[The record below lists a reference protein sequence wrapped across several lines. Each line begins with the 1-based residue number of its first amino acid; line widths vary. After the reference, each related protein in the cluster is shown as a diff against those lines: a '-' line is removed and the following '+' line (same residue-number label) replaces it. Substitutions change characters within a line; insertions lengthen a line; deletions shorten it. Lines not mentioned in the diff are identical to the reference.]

1 MRSLASIAN
10 TLGLLAVAALLTW
23 GAPEAWAA
31 KKTSGT
37 QLIEETGAYLNEALV
52 RYQKGDFPGAKAKAQ
67 AAYFEVYENL
77 EGLIRVNVSAKKNI
91 ELEEDFVAIRKM
103 IVAKAPAAELGR
115 SIGAFMAKLR
125 AVAPELEQG
134 IELVGEPGGAA
145 KHAEPA
151 KAQAST
157 QAPAPDEGAAPASAR
172 IEPVWRQALE
182 GVENGLAGALEAARR
197 GDGKQGGDLVVQTQF
212 DGYKNS
218 LLSTAVRRFVSPQR
232 DFENNAAF
240 SEIAALM
247 RKGAP
252 LAQIEKR
259 SAELVQVLRADLPAL
274 APVDGAVAKAESGKP
289 AEHQAPEKDWAKV
302 AGDLMKE
309 VDRALGLYGK
319 GSATEA
325 TAAVQDAYFD
335 IFEASGMESKIGARD
350 ANFKAKLEAHF
361 SQLVSQMKAG
371 APAETLRMT
380 VGAMKGD
387 FLKASQL
394 LGKGS
399 DSPKALFLYSL
410 MIIVREGFEAILVIT
425 AIIAYLVK
433 SGNSAKLK
441 VIYNAVISALVLSVI
456 TAVLVKWVFK
466 SSAASQELTEGATM
480 LLASLVLFSVSY
492 WIISKAEAQ
501 KWSSYLKEKV
511 GTALS
516 SSSLKGLWFAAFL
529 AVYREGA
536 ETVLFYQALSSDAAG
551 TGLGAVAG
559 GFVTGCVLLLG
570 IYLVMRHGAVRLPIR
585 AFFLATGGLLYYLS
599 FVFAGKGVMEL
610 VEGKLFV
617 PSPVSWMPT
626 LPAFGIYPYL
636 QTLVPQLAIV
646 LAALAALYLMG
657 RKKPQEGATP

>member
-1 MRSLASIAN
+1 MKSLASMVTAV
-10 TLGLLAVAALLTW
+10 TLLALAALLSLGT
-23 GAPEAWAA
+23 PNAWAG

-37 QLIEETGAYLNEALV
+37 ALIEETGAYLNEALT
-52 RYQKGDFPGAKAKAQ
+52 RYQKGDVPGAKAKAQ

-103 IVAKAPAAELGR
+103 IVSRAPAADLEK
-115 SIGAFMAKLR
+115 SIGAFMVKLR

-134 IELVGEPGGAA
+134 IELVGEPGAGN
-145 KHAEPA
+145 KAEPGQGEASA
-151 KAQAST
+151 KAQSQPQV
-157 QAPAPDEGAAPASAR
+157 QAHV
-172 IEPVWRQALE
+172 EPVWRQAVE
-182 GVENGLAGALEAARR
+182 GIETGLGHALEMFRKGEAKGA
-197 GDGKQGGDLVVQTQF
+197 GDLVVQTQF

-218 LLSTAVRRFVSPQR
+218 LLATAVRRFVSPGR

-247 RKGAP
+247 RSSAP
-252 LAQIEKR
+252 LPQVEAR
-259 SAELVQVLRADLPAL
+259 CAELLQALRADLPSL
-274 APVDGAVAKAESGKP
+274 APVDGAVAKAETGKP
-289 AEHQAPEKDWAKV
+289 AGERAPEKDWSKV
-302 AGDLMKE
+302 IADLTAEM
-309 VDRALGLYGK
+309 DRALELYGK
-319 GSATEA
+319 GRAAEA
-325 TAAVQDAYFD
+325 IAAVQDAYFD
-335 IFEASGMESKIGARD
+335 IFEASGMEAKIGARD
-350 ANFKAKLEAHF
+350 ANFKATLEAHF
-361 SQLVSQMKAG
+361 SQLVAQMKGG
-371 APAETLRMT
+371 APARKLRAT
-380 VGAMKGD
+380 VDAMGAD
-387 FLKASQL
+387 FGKAAQL
-394 LGKGS
+394 LGKGG

-433 SGNSAKLK
+433 SGNQEKLK
-441 VIYNAVISALVLSVI
+441 VIYNAVASALVLSVI

-466 SSAASQELTEGATM
+466 SSAASQELTEGGTM
-480 LLASLVLFSVSY
+480 LLASVVLFSVSY

-511 GTALS
+511 GSALS
-516 SSSLKGLWFAAFL
+516 SGSLKGLWFAAFL

-551 TGLGAVAG
+551 SGLGAVAA
-559 GFVTGCVLLLG
+559 GFIVGCVLLLG
-570 IYLVMRHGAVRLPIR
+570 IYFVMRHGAVRLPIR
-585 AFFLATGGLLYYLS
+585 PFFLATGGLLYYLA

-636 QTLVPQLAIV
+636 QTLLPQILII
-646 LAALAALYLMG
+646 LAALAALFIMG
-657 RKKPQEGATP
+657 RKRPQQTAH